1 MSQTAR
7 VFKNGQSQAIRLP
20 KAFRFSG
27 KEVFIRREGE
37 NVILSPKPDSW
48 EAFFA
53 SDMRPS
59 PDFMEDRDQLE
70 MEERKIFG

>member
-20 KAFRFSG
+20 KAFRFSS

-37 NVILSPKPDSW
+37 DVIISPKPDSW
-48 EAFFA
+48 EDFFA
-53 SDMRPS
+53 SDRRPTS
-59 PDFMEDRDQLE
+59 DFMEKRDQLE
-70 MEERKIFG
+70 MEEREMFG

>member
-20 KAFRFSG
+20 KAFRFSS

-37 NVILSPKPDSW
+37 DVIISPKPDSW
-48 EAFFA
+48 EDYFS
-53 SDMRPS
+53 SDRRPTS
-59 PDFMEDRDQLE
+59 DFMKKRDQLE
-70 MEERKIFG
+70 IEEREMFG